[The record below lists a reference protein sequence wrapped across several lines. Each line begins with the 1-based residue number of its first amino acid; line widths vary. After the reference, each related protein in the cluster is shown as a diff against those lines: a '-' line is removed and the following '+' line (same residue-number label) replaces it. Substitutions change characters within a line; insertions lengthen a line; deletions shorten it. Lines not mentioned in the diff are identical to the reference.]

1 MKKLLKTALTLF
13 FTTIIVLGF
22 AMPLNPIGNWYQQFM
37 PNIGS
42 RTIQDIFFL
51 DSLTGWAVTNA
62 TNQGNDTIFVLKTT
76 NSGDNW
82 VIDHKKV
89 QTGGGFSGYFKVC
102 FLDQNT
108 GYTTDVRG
116 IYKTSDGGSNWTS
129 LNAPQTAYLDMSV
142 KSTDTIWIVTPEI
155 FAGGVFF
162 TSTGGASWQNQYSAG
177 SQNPEKIY
185 MYNARIGF
193 ISDNSGTSSI
203 RKTTNGGLNWNLN
216 VNGEWFNDMKF
227 ADSLTGWYSNVNGI
241 YKTTNGGSNW
251 QVQVIPTGPA
261 ILQTGIS
268 KISVLSKDTIW
279 AAGNAVFY
287 PNSQIRG
294 ILLRTINGGD
304 NWLYQI
310 PDTSITIVLYSFVQ
324 YIDKNNG
331 WAYNTTR
338 GIHTTTGGDPVW
350 ITAIEQV
357 SNEVPKKFKLFQN
370 YPNPFNPKTN
380 IKYQIVNNRSNVKL
394 VVYDIQ
400 GKLLME
406 LVDQEQNAGKY
417 EADFDGSK
425 YSSGI
430 YFYKLTVTTGKEV
443 FTETKKMLMVK

>member
-1 MKKLLKTALTLF
+1 LKKLLKITFTLI

-22 AMPLNPIGNWYQQFM
+22 AMPNLLTGSAAGGWYQQFM

-268 KISVLSKDTIW
+268 KISVLSKDTVL

-350 ITAIEQV
+350 ITGIEQT
-357 SNEVPKKFKLFQN
+357 SSEIPKEFKLFQN
-370 YPNPFNPKTN
+370 YPNPFNPSTN
-380 IKYQIVNNRSNVKL
+380 IGFRIGGFGL
-394 VVYDIQ
+394 VTIRIFDIN
-400 GKLLME
+400 GREIITLLNEE
-406 LVDQEQNAGKY
+406 LSAGEYKTDWNASG
-417 EADFDGSK
+417 
-425 YSSGI
+425 YSSGT
-430 YFYKLTVTTGKEV
+430 YFYRLISDNYS
-443 FTETKKMLMVK
+443 ETKKMLLVK

>member
-1 MKKLLKTALTLF
+1 MKKLLKITFTLI

-22 AMPLNPIGNWYQQFM
+22 AMPNLLTGSAAGGWYQQFM

-268 KISVLSKDTIW
+268 KISVLSKDTVL

-350 ITAIEQV
+350 ITGIEQT
-357 SNEVPKKFKLFQN
+357 SSEIPKEFKLFQN
-370 YPNPFNPKTN
+370 YPNPFNPSTN
-380 IKYQIVNNRSNVKL
+380 IGFRIGGFGL
-394 VVYDIQ
+394 VTIRIFDIN
-400 GKLLME
+400 GREIITLLNEE
-406 LVDQEQNAGKY
+406 LSAGEYKTDWNASG
-417 EADFDGSK
+417 
-425 YSSGI
+425 YSSGT
-430 YFYKLTVTTGKEV
+430 YFYRLISDNYS
-443 FTETKKMLMVK
+443 ETKKMLLVK